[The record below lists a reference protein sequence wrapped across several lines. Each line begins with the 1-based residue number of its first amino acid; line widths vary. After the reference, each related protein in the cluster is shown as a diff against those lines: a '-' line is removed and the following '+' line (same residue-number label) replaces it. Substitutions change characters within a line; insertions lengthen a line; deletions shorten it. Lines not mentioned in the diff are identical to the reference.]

1 MHRAHTISS
10 IHHRAGGGTAPI
22 AAALAAFAAASP
34 EELEALKAEDPPA
47 PIPDG
52 FDPAAMEGG
61 SADFMG
67 GDEDF
72 GM

>member
-1 MHRAHTISS
+1 MAT
-10 IHHRAGGGTAPI
+10 
-22 AAALAAFAAASP
+22 SP
-34 EELEALKAEDPPA
+34 EELEAMKAEDPPA

-61 SADFMG
+61 SMDFMG
-67 GDEDF
+67 GEGGMDDF